1 MLTTRLTTRLITLA
15 DLKAHRKA
23 RQMVGL
29 STRLTRGLS
38 WRLSRGLAGR
48 LATRMATR
56 LRKCFPDGS
65 PEDWPLGFAVG
76 RPVGSPLDFPDGWLE
91 GCPEGSQLGWPEGC
105 PEDRQ
110 YKESKVGEY
119 SNTFGNTILDVL
131 YFLRMC
137 IPWIALTEPLW
148 SGTPSVFF
156 SNTLRLLDFLLTLPL
171 CFLHNTL
178 HLLFFLL

>member
-1 MLTTRLTTRLITLA
+1 MDGLILCWPLDWPLGWSLA

-76 RPVGSPLDFPDGWLE
+76 CPVGSPLGFPDGWLQ

-110 YKESKVGEY
+110 DKESIVGEY
-119 SNTFGNTILDVL
+119 SNTFGNTILDLL

-137 IPWIALTEPLW
+137 IPWIALTEPLIRYTF
-148 SGTPSVFF
+148 GFLFKHLTPFRFF
-156 SNTLRLLDFLLTLPL
+156 TNFTLMFSS
-171 CFLHNTL
+171 
-178 HLLFFLL
+178 